1 MGNIEASA
9 QDRLLNK
16 AKTYLNKLV
25 IKASNGTVLATFS
38 GLTWGSPSGTN
49 PRQISVTNLPL
60 TVNASGTGTAATAEF
75 QDSSDTAH
83 ISGVPVDTSGTPV
96 VISSKNITSGQPVRL
111 NSVTLKAPNT
121 TTT

>member
-1 MGNIEASA
+1 MGNIGTAA

-49 PRQISVTNLPL
+49 PRQISVTNLPM
-60 TVNASGTGTAATAEF
+60 TVNASASGEAATAEF
-75 QDSSDTAH
+75 QDSGGTAH
-83 ISGVPVDTSGTPV
+83 ISGVLVGTSGTPV
-96 VISSKNITSGQPVRL
+96 VISSTSITSGQPVRL

>member
-1 MGNIEASA
+1 MGNIATTA

-25 IKASNGTVLATFS
+25 IKDSNGNVLANFS

-49 PRQISVTNLPL
+49 PRQVSVTNLPL
-60 TVNASGTGTAATAEF
+60 TVTASATGTAATAEF
-75 QDSSDTAH
+75 QDSAGTAH
-83 ISGVPVDTSGTPV
+83 ISGVTVGTSGTPV
-96 VISSKNITSGQPVRL
+96 VINSTNITSGQPVRL

-121 TTT
+121 TIT